1 MGRSDRLSKRQ
12 NRLELWRG
20 GGTEG
25 LGGTG
30 LLRRSCGGGGCGGR
44 GCGRDAEEE
53 AVGGMWGTLAGLIA
67 LRMLVSGRKIRGV
80 SKIGT
85 PLVLKSLKRDLS

>member
-30 LLRRSCGGGGCGGR
+30 LLRRSCGGGGCGG
-44 GCGRDAEEE
+44 AAEE
-53 AVGGMWGTLAGLIA
+53 AVGGMWGIVAGLIA
-67 LRMLVSGRKIRGV
+67 LRMLVSG
-80 SKIGT
+80 
-85 PLVLKSLKRDLS
+85 